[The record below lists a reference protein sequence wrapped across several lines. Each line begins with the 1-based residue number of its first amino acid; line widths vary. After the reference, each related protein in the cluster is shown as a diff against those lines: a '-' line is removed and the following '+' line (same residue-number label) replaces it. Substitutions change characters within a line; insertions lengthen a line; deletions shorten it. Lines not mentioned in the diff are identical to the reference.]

1 MTNPLITPS
10 SLPYGVPDWG
20 AIAPEHILPA
30 AREAMAEQRRAWER
44 IATNPE
50 PATVENTVVAY
61 DESNDGVNRALIPA
75 FTLFSS
81 IGGPELEAIQAELG
95 PELAAHTSAF
105 WLDRRMFE
113 RFNAVDLTDA
123 DEETIYFVTDTLK
136 KFRLEGIDLPESEQE
151 KIKEIDSQL
160 SKLEILFS
168 QRATKAMTDNSLRV
182 EKREDLAG
190 LSDEQIDSFRQEDGS
205 YLLPLLNFTNQPLQV
220 ELTNPQTRRA
230 LLDASTSRGLGA
242 HESSDT
248 RQLVVDIAR
257 LRAERAALL
266 GQPHHA
272 HVVAQRGMASDS
284 QNIIDLLTSVA
295 TQAIQAVDRERTDL
309 LALAEGDE
317 AGAGLQAGDWTY
329 YQEQIRG
336 QVAVDDAAL
345 KPYLALSNVVEKGIF
360 FAAEKLFGIS
370 FVPRTDIPG
379 YIESVQTWEVF
390 DESGE
395 PIGLFQA
402 DFYARPGKSG
412 GAWMNPIVNQSRRA
426 GTKPVI
432 MNNSNFPE
440 PPAGQ
445 ELLLTW
451 DQVETVF
458 HEFGHALHG
467 LLSDTYY
474 VSTSGTSV
482 PRDFVELPS
491 QLNEMWA
498 YHPAVLANY
507 AVHVETGDPLPADLA
522 AKLSA
527 SKTFGQGF
535 ATTEFV
541 ASALL
546 DQAWHRI
553 SADDV
558 PSSHDIEEFEKKAL
572 TDLGVFHE
580 LVPPRY
586 RTAYFKHTFGG
597 GYDAG
602 YYAYMWAEVL
612 VADIEQWFAS
622 DGSKDGDGGL
632 NREAGNTLRHE
643 LLSRGSSRNPMESF
657 VAVRGREPRAEALL
671 ERRGL

>member
-1 MTNPLITPS
+1 MTNPLLTPS
-10 SLPYGVPDWG
+10 ALPYSVPDWA
-20 AIAPEHILPA
+20 AIKPEHILPA
-30 AREAMAEQRRAWER
+30 AREAMDDQRAQWKG

-50 PATVENTVVAY
+50 PATVENTVVAF
-61 DESNDGVNRALIPA
+61 DKSNDVINRALAPA

-81 IGGPELEAIQAELG
+81 IGGPELEEIQATLG
-95 PELAAHTSAF
+95 PELSEHTNAF

-113 RFNAVDLTDA
+113 RFNSIDLGDA
-123 DEETIYFVTDTLK
+123 DEETRYFVEDTLK
-136 KFRLEGIDLPESEQE
+136 KFRLKGIDLPEDEQT
-151 KIKEIDSQL
+151 KLKEIDSEL
-160 SKLEILFS
+160 SRLEILFS
-168 QRATKAMTDNSLRV
+168 QRATKAMDDNALIV
-182 EKREDLAG
+182 ESREELAG
-190 LSDEQIDSFRQEDGS
+190 LSDEQIEGYKQEDGRFR
-205 YLLPLLNFTNQPLQV
+205 LPLLNFTNQPLQM
-220 ELTNPQTRRA
+220 ELTNPATRRA
-230 LLDASTSRGLGA
+230 LLDASLSRGLGD
-242 HESSDT
+242 HDSSDT
-248 RQLVVDIAR
+248 RQLVVDIAK

-272 HVVAQRGMASDS
+272 QVVAMKGMAADS

-295 TQAIQAVDRERTDL
+295 RRAVHAVDRERSELMTLVDD
-309 LALAEGDE
+309 DE
-317 AGAGLQAGDWTY
+317 QGNDLQAGDWTF
-329 YQEQIRG
+329 YQEKLRG

-360 FAAEKLFGIS
+360 YAAEKLFGIT
-370 FVPRTDIPG
+370 FAPRPDIRG
-379 YIESVQTWEVF
+379 YVDTVQTWEVF

-395 PIGLFQA
+395 AIGLFQA
-402 DFYARPGKSG
+402 DFYARKGKSG
-412 GAWMNPIVNQSRRA
+412 GAWMHSLVDQSRRA

-432 MNNSNFPE
+432 MNNANFEE

-474 VSTSGTSV
+474 VSTSGTAV

-498 YHPAVLANY
+498 YHPEVLAQY
-507 AVHVETGDPLPADLA
+507 AVHHETGERLPGDLA

-546 DQAWHRI
+546 DQAWHQI
-553 SADDV
+553 GAHEV
-558 PSSHDIEEFEKKAL
+558 PDPTSIEEFEEKAL
-572 TDLGVFHE
+572 KDLGVYHE

-602 YYAYMWAEVL
+602 YYSYMWAEVL

-622 DGSKDGDGGL
+622 EGAQKGDGGL
-632 NREAGNTLRHE
+632 NHEAGETLRRE
-643 LLSRGSSRNPMESF
+643 LLSRGSSRDPMESF
-657 VAVRGREPRAEALL
+657 TAVRGRQPRAEALL